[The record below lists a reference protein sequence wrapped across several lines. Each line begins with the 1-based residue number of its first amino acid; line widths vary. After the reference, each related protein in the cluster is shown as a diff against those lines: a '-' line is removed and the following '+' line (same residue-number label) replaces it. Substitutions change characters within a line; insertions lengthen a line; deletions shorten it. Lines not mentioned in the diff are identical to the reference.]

1 MKHAYINLDFL
12 KYFILL
18 PIKFMIRLNITI
30 LAAVAFL
37 LSGCDDDDEN
47 PVIPLE
53 ATQIKDL
60 DATSTKNFTLF
71 SFKNNSVI
79 ANTDSATT
87 NWDIGFL
94 GTTIIL
100 NGGTSGLG
108 QTSGQI
114 TTGIFDELTEAPEV
128 GYIFDS
134 AAEKAIKGSHGWY
147 TYTGTT
153 AVPNHAILPI
163 AGKILILKTSE
174 DKYVKAEI
182 ISYYQ
187 GNPDT
192 STPTFADLASR
203 PASRYYT
210 FRFIYQPDGTRN
222 FETTK

>member
-1 MKHAYINLDFL
+1 MKYAYINNIFFKVF
-12 KYFILL
+12 KYRILL
-18 PIKFMIRLNITI
+18 RLKTMIILTI
-30 LAAVAFL
+30 LIFAPL
-37 LSGCDDDDEN
+37 LSGCDDDNED
-47 PVIPLE
+47 PAIPLE
-53 ATQIKDL
+53 STQVKDL

-71 SFKNNSVI
+71 SFKNNSIV

-100 NGGTSGLG
+100 NGGTSGPG
-108 QTSGQI
+108 QASGQI
-114 TTGIFDELTEAPEV
+114 TTGIFDELTEAPEA

-134 AAEKAIKGSHGWY
+134 AAEKTIKGSNGWY
-147 TYTGTT
+147 IYTGTT

-163 AGKILILKTSE
+163 AGKILILKTS
-174 DKYVKAEI
+174 DGNYVKAEI

-192 STPTFADLASR
+192 STPVFADLASR